1 MLKTSSLWVGELGCT
16 QPGTFHQHNIL
27 VIHCLSEDSECN
39 PVRSCVLASI
49 RRRAD
54 HKSCVHASVDRTS
67 HPRLHAR
74 THPGRRRWAM
84 QPSTRGHRATARP
97 SCMRA
102 CVRGCVR
109 SVKTADKPSQRLT
122 TFDRGLTNF
131 VKPLTNVVKT
141 TLTNLTMPIP
151 WHARTHART
160 QAFTRVHADT
170 RVNAHARGDRAAA
183 AGWSGTEG
191 GAWST
196 RACSVGP
203 SVRRSVVARSLV
215 RSSHRLRQTS
225 SRVEKK
231 SEKKGSGVTRGAV
244 RARTCLVPSLTC

>member
-1 MLKTSSLWVGELGCT
+1 MLLYHNCMQNRHEQLNLKELEQIGLTQSLG
-16 QPGTFHQHNIL
+16 PGQMW
-27 VIHCLSEDSECN
+27 
-39 PVRSCVLASI
+39 SCVYA
-49 RRRAD
+49 
-54 HKSCVHASVDRTS
+54 HPPPPPPPPPP
-67 HPRLHAR
+67 PRLHAR
-74 THPGRRRWAM
+74 THPCRHRWAM

-170 RVNAHARGDRAAA
+170 RVNAHARGGANERASDDRP
-183 AGWSGTEG
+183 TD
-191 GAWST
+191 
-196 RACSVGP
+196 
-203 SVRRSVVARSLV
+203 RR
-215 RSSHRLRQTS
+215 TD
-225 SRVEKK
+225 
-231 SEKKGSGVTRGAV
+231 
-244 RARTCLVPSLTC
+244 